1 MSSGLVCVLV
11 GVEAGGW
18 AAGEGCLLCEKKSAP
33 GLRDDGSD
41 APVFNYQGVITI
53 RMSHLGVGAQV

>member
-1 MSSGLVCVLV
+1 MGGQWEKAVYSG
-11 GVEAGGW
+11 
-18 AAGEGCLLCEKKSAP
+18 CEKKSAP

-53 RMSHLGVGAQV
+53 RMSHLGVGTQA